1 MSEVL
6 DELALLGPTA
16 WGEPCGTALLKH
28 TAEDFQVNEVLD
40 IPLSG
45 SGEHLWLWV
54 EKRNLNTEEAARRIA
69 RAAGVPLKAISYAGL
84 KDRQALTRQWFSL
97 HLPGKA
103 DPDLA
108 AAEGDD
114 LRILERTRHSRKLQR
129 GAHAANGFIIRLTA
143 LQADRAALEER
154 LGQIAAGGVPNY
166 FGLQRFGFDGGNLHE
181 ARHWAAQGSLPE
193 QRNRR
198 SRVLSAARSHLFNRV
213 LAARV
218 AEGSWNRARPG
229 DLLAF
234 TDSRSHFLAGEA
246 ECADPRLAAL
256 DLHPTGPLFG
266 RGEPSTAGA
275 TLALEQQVRNEH
287 AALVNW
293 LANADLEQERRILR
307 LPIGDLAWH
316 YHGTDTLQLEFV
328 LPAGCFATVVVRELV
343 RLMPNGPTETP
354 CAY

>member
-1 MSEVL
+1 MSGPL

-16 WGEPCGTALLKH
+16 WGEPCGTAVLKH

-54 EKRNLNTEEAARRIA
+54 EKRNLNTEDAARRIA
-69 RAAGVPLKAISYAGL
+69 RAAGVPAKAISYAGL

-114 LRILERTRHSRKLQR
+114 LRILQRTRHSRKLQR
-129 GAHAANGFIIRLTA
+129 GAHAANGFVIRLTA
-143 LQADRAALEER
+143 LDGERAALEAR
-154 LGQIAAGGVPNY
+154 LRQIAEGGVPNY
-166 FGLQRFGFDGGNLHE
+166 FGVQRFGFDGGNLHE
-181 ARHWAAQGSLPE
+181 ARHWAERRTLPE

-198 SRVLSAARSHLFNRV
+198 SRVLSAARSYLFNQA

-218 AEGSWNRARPG
+218 ADGSWNRAQPG

-234 TDSRSHFLAGEA
+234 TDSRSFFPAGEA

-266 RGEPSTAGA
+266 AGALECGGA
-275 TLALEQQVRNEH
+275 TLSSEQALQAREAV
-287 AALVNW
+287 LVNW
-293 LANADLEQERRILR
+293 LAEAGLEQERRVLR
-307 LPIGDLAWH
+307 LPIAGLAWH
-316 YHGTDTLQLEFV
+316 YPATDILQLEFV
-328 LPAGCFATVVVRELV
+328 LPSGCFATAVVRELV
-343 RLMPNGPTETP
+343 RLLPTEHTDSP

>member
-6 DELALLGPTA
+6 DAPALLGPTA
-16 WGEPCGTALLKH
+16 WGEPCGSAVLKH
-28 TAEDFQVNEVLD
+28 SAEDFQVNEVLD

-45 SGEHLWLWV
+45 AGEHLWLWV
-54 EKRNLNTEEAARRIA
+54 EKRNLNTEEAAKRIA

-108 AAEGDD
+108 AAEGDE

-143 LQADRAALEER
+143 LQADREALESR
-154 LGQIAAGGVPNY
+154 LRQIAAGGVPNY

-181 ARHWAAQGSLPE
+181 ARHWAGQGSLPE

-198 SRVLSAARSHLFNRV
+198 SRVLSAARSYLFNRV

-218 AEGSWNRARPG
+218 AEGCWNRALPG

-234 TDSRSHFLAGEA
+234 TDSRSFFPAGEA
-246 ECADPRLAAL
+246 ECGDPRLAAL

-266 RGEPSTAGA
+266 AGELETRGAP
-275 TLALEQQVRNEH
+275 LALEQQVQEGDG
-287 AALVNW
+287 ALVRW
-293 LANADLEQERRILR
+293 LAEADLRQERRILR
-307 LPIGDLAWH
+307 LPIGGLTWH
-316 YHGTDTLQLEFV
+316 YSAIDTLQLEFV

-343 RLMPNGPTETP
+343 QLMPSGTTETP